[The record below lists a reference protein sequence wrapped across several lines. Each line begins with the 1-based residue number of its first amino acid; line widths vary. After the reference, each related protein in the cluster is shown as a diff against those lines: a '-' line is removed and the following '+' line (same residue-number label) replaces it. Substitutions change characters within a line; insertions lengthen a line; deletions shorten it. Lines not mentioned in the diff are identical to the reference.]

1 MIARRT
7 MSQGFSLVEVLIVL
21 VVISLLSAII
31 IPSGMRL
38 AAVARSAE
46 CKSNLHAI
54 AQAYA
59 AHRSAEI
66 ADQTNR
72 QFSAQTWRPDL
83 VSFVARHRGVFLCP
97 EDDFPSSS
105 LPVSSIRIYSGSTRL
120 YEIQLFDSDPYWL
133 EGAHND
139 FLPNKPG
146 MWRVNDDV
154 HNGGNF
160 DRYNM
165 PQYTPGGDPKVSW
178 WVIEDQRYGDE
189 HEYATGDQD
198 FNDFDIKLTDLGGG
212 VYEVEGFHGDAGYNF
227 GIVDSDGVETRE
239 SAGRIGPLKMEGEG
253 GSYGVNWQAGRFA
266 VGMHKILAMDYT
278 DSIIYAGGNL
288 MATMHNWDD
297 NAVARH
303 LGKAN
308 IAMSDGAVF
317 SAKLEDIRPETG
329 DNDAELWSAWPQ
341 R

>member
-1 MIARRT
+1 MITRRT
-7 MSQGFSLVEVLIVL
+7 TLRGFSLTEVLIVL
-21 VVISLLSAII
+21 VVISLLGAII

-59 AHRSAEI
+59 AYRSAEV
-66 ADQTNR
+66 ADQVDR
-72 QFSAQTWRPDL
+72 QFSAQTWRADL
-83 VSFVARHRGVFLCP
+83 VVFLANHSGVFLCP
-97 EDDFPSSS
+97 EDEFPWS
-105 LPVSSIRIYSGSTRL
+105 LMPVSSIRVYNGNTRL

-139 FLPNKPG
+139 FLPDKPG
-146 MWRVNDDV
+146 MWRINDEV
-154 HNGGNF
+154 YSGGNL

-165 PQYTPGGDPKVSW
+165 PQYTPGSNPKVSW

-212 VYEVEGFHGDAGYNF
+212 LYDVEGFHGDAGYNF
-227 GIVDSDGVETRE
+227 GIVDSNGVETRE
-239 SAGRIGPLKMEGEG
+239 SGGKIGPLRMWAEGA
-253 GSYGVNWQAGRFA
+253 SYGVNWQAGRFA

-278 DSIIYAGGNL
+278 DSIIYAGGDL
-288 MATMHNWDD
+288 MDSMCNWDD
-297 NAVARH
+297 DAVARH

-329 DNDAELWSAWPQ
+329 DNDAELWTAWPQ